1 MFDLLHAK
9 SGSELGDLVWLLLLV
24 IFATFD
30 VCYELA
36 VAFLMLV
43 PAYDT
48 HRRNLRQDVEL
59 VVGG

>member
-1 MFDLLHAK
+1 MSVMNWQWHF
-9 SGSELGDLVWLLLLV
+9 
-24 IFATFD
+24 F
-30 VCYELA
+30 
-36 VAFLMLV
+36 V